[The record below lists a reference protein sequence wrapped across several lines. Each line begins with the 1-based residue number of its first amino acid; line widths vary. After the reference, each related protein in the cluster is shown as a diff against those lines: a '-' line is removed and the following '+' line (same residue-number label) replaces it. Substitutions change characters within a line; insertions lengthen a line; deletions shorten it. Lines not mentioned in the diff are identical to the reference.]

1 MQKEVSHLG
10 QLWRED
16 CRGFHVEGQGYKL
29 TADIAAKDV
38 SQNATVQLLDKDG
51 NVVDEYSYSVAD
63 YAEKLISTTDS
74 DSTKELAQAMLNYG
88 AYAQEYFGVS
98 GTATADS
105 EPLKAVTA
113 DNVAQYKQKITDNN
127 ADVDFAGA
135 VLSLKSNTN
144 LKVFFAPADGAKLDK
159 SKFKV
164 NGEDAD
170 VYEIDGEY
178 CVLISDINPKSL
190 SETYKI
196 TIDGLEVEYSPYS
209 YVYAALTTSD
219 KESLQNVAK
228 ALYVYGESAKTYA
241 NS

>member
-1 MQKEVSHLG
+1 CDYNDYSDNSNFIFLPNV
-10 QLWRED
+10 QLK
-16 CRGFHVEGQGYKL
+16 FQQFL
-29 TADIAAKDV
+29 TAD
-38 SQNATVQLLDKDG
+38 
-51 NVVDEYSYSVAD
+51 SVA
-63 YAEKLISTTDS
+63 E
-74 DSTKELAQAMLNYG
+74 
-88 AYAQEYFGVS
+88 
-98 GTATADS
+98 
-105 EPLKAVTA
+105 
-113 DNVAQYKQKITDNN
+113 YKQKITDDN

-178 CVLISDINPKSL
+178 CVLISDIDPKSL

-196 TIDGLEVEYSPYS
+196 TIDGLEVDYSPYS

-228 ALYVYGESAKTYA
+228 ALYVYGESAKAYA